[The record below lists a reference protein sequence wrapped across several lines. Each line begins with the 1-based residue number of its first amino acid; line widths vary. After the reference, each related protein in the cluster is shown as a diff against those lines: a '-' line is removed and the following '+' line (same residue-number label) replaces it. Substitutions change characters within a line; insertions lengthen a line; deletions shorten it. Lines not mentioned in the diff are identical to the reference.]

1 MSGSMK
7 AKAYQYILQKMTRG
21 ELEPGEQI
29 SELSVAAEL
38 GISRSPVRDALSQ
51 MVTEGMVERVP
62 RFGTVIKKLSTQEL
76 SDLYGLR
83 IALEGYAV
91 ELVAESVSEASLKE
105 LEAACEGVEKI
116 ALKLKTSKKKQMTPE
131 MLAEM
136 SRLDMKFH
144 LVILKATRNRML
156 LKNAHDTRQMV
167 RIFGIRRVENFDY
180 EYVHGVYEYH
190 RRIFEAVRNRD
201 PQKARQLMTE
211 HITFS
216 RDGALKFITEHQHQQ
231 HKEDFDQMAESLILE
246 AEE

>member
-1 MSGSMK
+1 MK
-7 AKAYQYILQKMTRG
+7 TTAYQYILQKMTRG
-21 ELEPGEQI
+21 ELEPGMQI
-29 SELSVAAEL
+29 SELSIAAEL

-62 RFGTVIKKLSTQEL
+62 RFGTVIKKLSTREL

-83 IALEGYAV
+83 VALEGYAA
-91 ELVAESVSEASLKE
+91 ELVAENVSDTDLSEME
-105 LEAACEGVEKI
+105 DACEGIRNISVD
-116 ALKLKTSKKKQMTPE
+116 LKKSQAKQMTPE

-156 LKNAHDTRQMV
+156 LKSAHDTRQMV

-180 EYVHGVYEYH
+180 EYVNGVYQYH
-190 RRIFEAVRNRD
+190 RGIFEAIRDRD

-211 HITFS
+211 HINFS
-216 RDGALKFITEHQHQQ
+216 RDGALKFISEHQQQQ
-231 HKEDFDQMAESLILE
+231 HKDDFDQMAESLILASQE
-246 AEE
+246 T